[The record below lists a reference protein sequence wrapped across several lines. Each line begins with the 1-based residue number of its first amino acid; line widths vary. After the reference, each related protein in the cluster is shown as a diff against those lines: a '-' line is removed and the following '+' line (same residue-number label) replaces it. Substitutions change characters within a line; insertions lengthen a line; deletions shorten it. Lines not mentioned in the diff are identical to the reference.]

1 MRGAARGRGARPGPG
16 RGGPA
21 HATSQITQGVFVFA
35 RHAEPVANA
44 AGVLSTNPARPVP
57 LTARGRAQAR
67 VLGAQL
73 AGLRVDLAAGTR
85 LVRIGVATSWWESI
99 ARALSHG
106 CDRPVNV
113 DNRPVR
119 KALGLGEIHSQWL
132 GQVLE

>member
-1 MRGAARGRGARPGPG
+1 MTFEEYTRHIGGRSP
-16 RGGPA
+16 
-21 HATSQITQGVFVFA
+21 T
-35 RHAEPVANA
+35 
-44 AGVLSTNPARPVP
+44 AGVLSTNPARPVA

-85 LVRIGVATSWWESI
+85 LVRIGVAIPRWAST
-99 ARALSHG
+99 APALSHG